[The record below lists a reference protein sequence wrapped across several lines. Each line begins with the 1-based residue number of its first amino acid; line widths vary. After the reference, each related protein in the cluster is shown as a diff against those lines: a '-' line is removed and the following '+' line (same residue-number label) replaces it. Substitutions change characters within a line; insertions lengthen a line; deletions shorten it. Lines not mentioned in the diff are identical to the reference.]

1 MAKPT
6 RPSHLSG
13 YAEKAL
19 AAIAAAGLG
28 HTISVGGALG
38 LLHYLDYRFTHD
50 VDAWWSP
57 SATDENRD
65 RLLRTIEAA
74 LQPYGEVRTKHWGEV
89 ASLVL
94 KSGGKT
100 VFSFQIATRSAQLEP
115 STTLP
120 WTDVGLDRLPDLV
133 ASKMVALVERG
144 APRDFRDLHALCQ
157 AGLATPLECWRLWAQ
172 RQQKA
177 GSDTDPHR
185 ARLAV
190 ETHLA
195 RISRHRPLEGIAEPG
210 QKAEAERV
218 RFWFKEEF
226 LHALLD

>member
-1 MAKPT
+1 MPEPT
-6 RPSHLSG
+6 RPSHLSE

-19 AAIAAAGLG
+19 DAVAAQGLG
-28 HTISVGGALG
+28 QAISVGGALG

-57 SATDENRD
+57 SATDEDRD
-65 RLLRTIEAA
+65 RVLRTIEAS
-74 LQPYGEVRTKHWGEV
+74 LQPYGEVRIKHWGDV
-89 ASLVL
+89 ASLAL

-100 VFSFQIATRSAQLEP
+100 IFSFQIAARSAQLEP
-115 STTLP
+115 PTILP
-120 WTDVGLDRLPDLV
+120 WTDVALDRLPDLV

-144 APRDFRDLHALCQ
+144 APRDFRDLYALCQ
-157 AGLATPLECWRLWAQ
+157 AGLATPRECWQLWTQ

-177 GSDTDPHR
+177 GSDADARR
-185 ARLAV
+185 AHLAV

-195 RISRHRPLEGIAEPG
+195 RISRHRPLEGIAEPD
-210 QKAEAERV
+210 QRAEAEQV
-218 RFWFKEEF
+218 RSWFKEEF